1 MSLVEKLIL
10 PRIFLLFFF
19 LWKSIDIIYW
29 KRERGGG
36 ERDCKL
42 YFKCQFD
49 VVQSYLHSESEG
61 LYISIIKRSRNTYIF
76 IARSIKFPS
85 FAFNLKFLAFLL
97 PPRFSLRPSKIL
109 CIKKRRN
116 CVRMEE
122 RSILGEG
129 WNSRGNVRERNR
141 FLLFSFDI
149 IDEEFLF
156 RKRRD
161 HRVLLGSAPREKSR
175 CCKIEWALLNIITV
189 GDFHG
194 WTSRNMLRNIHCSGI
209 DLAQWRQEAGR
220 RWPHP
225 FSRKPFRIVTIFS
238 SVINLRGRSS

>member
-19 LWKSIDIIYW
+19 MEKYRYNILGE
-29 KRERGGG
+29 RERGG
-36 ERDCKL
+36 ERNCKL

-97 PPRFSLRPSKIL
+97 PPRFSLRPRKIL

-156 RKRRD
+156 SKEEGPPRVAGIGTQGKKQMLQNRVGSIKYNNRR
-161 HRVLLGSAPREKSR
+161 GFS
-175 CCKIEWALLNIITV
+175 WLN
-189 GDFHG
+189 
-194 WTSRNMLRNIHCSGI
+194 
-209 DLAQWRQEAGR
+209 E
-220 RWPHP
+220 PEY
-225 FSRKPFRIVTIFS
+225 VT
-238 SVINLRGRSS
+238 